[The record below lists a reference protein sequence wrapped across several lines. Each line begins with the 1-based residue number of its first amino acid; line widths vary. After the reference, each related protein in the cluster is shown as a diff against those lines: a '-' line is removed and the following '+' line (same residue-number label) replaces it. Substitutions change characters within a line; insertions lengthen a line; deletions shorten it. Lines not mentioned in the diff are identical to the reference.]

1 MFTSATFQLIQK
13 HCSTEFKNLL
23 ARLEIE
29 VNWSGDEFRIYDKLD
44 ADLTE
49 KICGLMKSSTIIDGY
64 MNLLDLGGIVYS
76 YNEPDELLGKVVAN
90 KDKILDAV
98 SKANEDYDLWQEK
111 WGNVSPIPEEVDV
124 FKIEADTARRFH
136 NPKSTSKLKEAW
148 DKIKVWAE
156 IKKLLS
162 STKSPDYHI
171 AYQGI
176 EGYVNDKRT
185 PGILLELEGQKIPVR
200 VEDVGD
206 WIKQNMRYNE
216 TKIFCLK
223 VTKSV
228 EYQAKEIPTEPSKS
242 DFTVDEAKETL
253 NILAQLNEI
262 LSLAR

>member
-1 MFTSATFQLIQK
+1 MFTTATFQLIQK

-49 KICGLMKSSTIIDGY
+49 KICGLMKSQTIIDGY
-64 MNLLDLGGIVYS
+64 MNLLDLGGIAYS
-76 YNEPDELLGKVVAN
+76 YNEPEELLGKVVAN

-98 SKANEDYDLWQEK
+98 RKAKEKYDLWQAQ
-111 WGNVSPIPEEVDV
+111 WGNVSPAPEKVDV

-136 NPKSTSKLKEAW
+136 NPKSTSRLQEAW
-148 DKIKVWAE
+148 NYIKSYLPARNQHTNYRV
-156 IKKLLS
+156 
-162 STKSPDYHI
+162 
-171 AYQGI
+171 AYEDI
-176 EGYVNDKRT
+176 NSYVNDKRT
-185 PGILLELEGQKIPVR
+185 PGILLELDGQKSPIR

-206 WIKQNMRYNE
+206 WIKQNLRYNE

-223 VTKSV
+223 VTKGV
-228 EYQAKEIPTEPSKS
+228 EYQAKKIPTAPSKS

>member
-1 MFTSATFQLIQK
+1 MFTTATFQLIQK

-64 MNLLDLGGIVYS
+64 MNLLDLGGIAYS

-98 SKANEDYDLWQEK
+98 RKANEEYDLWQAE
-111 WGNVSPIPEEVDV
+111 WGNVSPAPEKVDV
-124 FKIEADTARRFH
+124 FKIEADTAKPFDNPVNDSWLKDFWKFVKKRLSDKERDTHSYKVAYH
-136 NPKSTSKLKEAW
+136 NFEECNNESKL
-148 DKIKVWAE
+148 
-156 IKKLLS
+156 
-162 STKSPDYHI
+162 
-171 AYQGI
+171 
-176 EGYVNDKRT
+176 
-185 PGILLELEGQKIPVR
+185 LLEPDGQKSLIR
-200 VEDVGD
+200 VEEVGD
-206 WIKQNMRYNE
+206 WIKQNLHYNE

-228 EYQAKEIPTEPSKS
+228 EYQAKEIPPAPSKS

-262 LSLAR
+262 LSLAG

>member
-1 MFTSATFQLIQK
+1 MFTAATFQLIQK
-13 HCSTEFKNLL
+13 HCSTEFENLL
-23 ARLEIE
+23 GKLGIIPD
-29 VNWSGDEFRIYDKLD
+29 WSGDEFRIYDKLD

-49 KICGLMKSSTIIDGY
+49 KICGLMKSPTIIDGY
-64 MNLLDLGGIVYS
+64 MNLLDLGGIDYS

-90 KDKILDAV
+90 KDKILAAV
-98 SKANEDYDLWQEK
+98 RKANKEYDLWQAE
-111 WGNVSPIPEEVDV
+111 WGNVSPAPEKVDV

-148 DKIKVWAE
+148 DKIKAWAE

-185 PGILLELEGQKIPVR
+185 PGILLELDEQKSLIR
-200 VEDVGD
+200 LEDVGD

-228 EYQAKEIPTEPSKS
+228 EYQAKEIPPAPSKS